1 MCRYAFRVFMS
12 VTHTQY
18 GTYKARFKHADK
30 RYTKSFKDELDALV
44 WERETR
50 QKLALGLYEDD
61 VVKSKHSLKKIALEL
76 FEETWEGK
84 PNSQARKGQINCLI
98 SFFGANYPI
107 EKVSTAT
114 FKPYVRHL
122 VKKLKH
128 QQSTINSKVS
138 CMKMILKY
146 AEQEGYIDN
155 IPTLLGTAK
164 CNNECRGYISE
175 KEEAIIVPFMINHK
189 LPSVRLFGEFFVWS
203 MDTGFRPSESRRLK
217 KEDVYFDDSGRWVAM
232 LTRSKTNNWRV
243 IPLTPRA
250 LDMFKRQTDEYPWE
264 CMTPKRIQ
272 NAWEH
277 VRKFRG
283 QEGNR
288 DYKPYLSRHTT
299 GSRLV
304 QRGVDIYHTANV
316 LGHKDL
322 TSTQRYAKLSPTHLF
337 SAIDKLADQP
347 QPINYQTQCK

>member
-1 MCRYAFRVFMS
+1 MFRYASRVFMS

-18 GTYKARFKHADK
+18 GTYKSRFKHADK

-76 FEETWEGK
+76 FEETWEGT

-107 EKVSTAT
+107 ERVSTAT

-128 QQSTINSKVS
+128 EQSTINSKVS

-175 KEEAIIVPFMINHK
+175 KEEAIILPFMRNHK
-189 LPSVRLFGEFFVWS
+189 LPSVRLFGEFLRGLWTQGFV
-203 MDTGFRPSESRRLK
+203 
-217 KEDVYFDDSGRWVAM
+217 
-232 LTRSKTNNWRV
+232 
-243 IPLTPRA
+243 
-250 LDMFKRQTDEYPWE
+250 Q
-264 CMTPKRIQ
+264 
-272 NAWEH
+272 
-277 VRKFRG
+277 
-283 QEGNR
+283 
-288 DYKPYLSRHTT
+288 
-299 GSRLV
+299 
-304 QRGVDIYHTANV
+304 
-316 LGHKDL
+316 
-322 TSTQRYAKLSPTHLF
+322 
-337 SAIDKLADQP
+337 
-347 QPINYQTQCK
+347 